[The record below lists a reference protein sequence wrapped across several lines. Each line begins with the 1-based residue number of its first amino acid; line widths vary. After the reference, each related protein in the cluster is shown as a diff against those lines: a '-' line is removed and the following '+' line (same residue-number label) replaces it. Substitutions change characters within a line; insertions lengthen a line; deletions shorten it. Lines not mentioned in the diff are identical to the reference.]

1 MLVAVTG
8 GTGFVGSHTVVAL
21 RAAGHEVRLLVR
33 DRAKMKRVYDVH
45 GLAID
50 DYVEGD
56 VTREDSVLAL
66 LSGVDAVIHTAAVVS
81 LDAARGAEVR
91 ATNQRSVELV
101 IGGAVQARLSRI
113 IYVSSAG
120 ALLTPG
126 GPAIT
131 RDSPVGVTSTAY
143 GESKAQ
149 AERYVRSLQTE
160 GAQILTVYPSGV
172 VGPDDPGLTDPN
184 KALCIILGL
193 GAPLTSSGYQLVDVR
208 DLARLHVA
216 LLHSDR
222 KQGRYVAAG
231 EYLPWAELYD
241 RIETLTGRRLRRFP
255 CPAPLMRGAGRIADA
270 IKRLVPFDFPLT
282 LESML
287 FATQWPT
294 ADASPAERELGVQ
307 FRAVEETLSDTY
319 RWLCRAGHL
328 EAQRIGKLAITD

>member
-21 RAAGHEVRLLVR
+21 RAAGHDVRLLVR
-33 DRAKMKRVYDVH
+33 NPAKMKRVYEAH
-45 GLAID
+45 GLVID

-56 VTREDSVLAL
+56 VTHDDSVAAL
-66 LSGVDAVIHTAAVVS
+66 LSGPDAVIHTAAVVS

-101 IGGAVQARLSRI
+101 VGGAARAGLSPI

-149 AERYVRSLQTE
+149 AERYVRALQAD
-160 GAQILTVYPSGV
+160 GAPILTVYPTGV
-172 VGPDDPGLTDPN
+172 VGPDDPGFTDPN
-184 KALCIILGL
+184 RALCIILEL
-193 GAPLTSSGYQLVDVR
+193 GAPLTTSGLQLVDVR
-208 DLARLHVA
+208 DLARLHLA
-216 LLHSDR
+216 LIQSGL

-255 CPAPLMRGAGRIADA
+255 SPAPLMRGAGRIADA
-270 IKRLVPFDFPLT
+270 IKRIVPFSLPLT
-282 LESML
+282 YESML
-287 FATQWPT
+287 FATEWPT
-294 ADASPAERELGVQ
+294 ADASPTERELGVQ
-307 FRAVEETLSDTY
+307 FRPVNETLSDTY
-319 RWLCRAGHL
+319 RWLCKKGHL
-328 EAQRIGKLAITD
+328 EARRIGKLAVTD